1 MIALKKLRKL
11 SFLLVFA
18 ALLMGGLSQES
29 TAEATAI
36 YVGTYSDGSDA
47 YLLTDTV
54 YIQSRHPYTFRC
66 TIRYYDNYLDYSFFP
81 SNGSPYYRNSEGYE
95 GYVFGGQSPVAAS
108 IYNYVV
114 NNW

>member
-1 MIALKKLRKL
+1 MVKKIAL
-11 SFLLVFA
+11 FLVLAA
-18 ALLMGGLSQES
+18 ALAVGGWQG
-29 TAEATAI
+29 TPAEARPV

-54 YIQSRHPYTFRC
+54 YIQSRHPYRFSC
-66 TIRYYDNYLDYSFFP
+66 TIKYYNSYLDYSFFP

-95 GYVFGGQSPVAAS
+95 GYVFGGESPVAAG
-108 IYNYVV
+108 IYRYVV